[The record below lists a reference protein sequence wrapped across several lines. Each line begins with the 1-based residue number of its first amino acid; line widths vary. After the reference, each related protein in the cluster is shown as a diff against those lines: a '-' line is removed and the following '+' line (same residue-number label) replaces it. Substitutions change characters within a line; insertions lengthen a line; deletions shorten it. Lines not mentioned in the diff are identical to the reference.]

1 MARLRFSIT
10 TEGEVALAGATAKT
24 VLQVAAPA
32 NQRVA
37 VRSFGVSFDGI
48 SGSAEPVLVELLR
61 QTTAGTMSACTEV
74 VEDDSLPETVQA
86 VGQRAASVEP
96 TAGSVIRSYE
106 VHPQSGIERVFGPD
120 EEIIV
125 KGGGRLG
132 LRLTAPAAVN
142 AAAFFSLE
150 E

>member
-10 TEGEVALAGATAKT
+10 TEGEVALSAATAKT
-24 VLQVAAPA
+24 VLQAAAAA

-37 VRSFGVSFDGI
+37 LRSFGVSFDGV
-48 SGSAEPVLVELLR
+48 SGSAEPVVVELLR

-74 VEDDSLPETVQA
+74 VEDDSLPETVQT
-86 VGQRAASVEP
+86 VGQRTASAEP
-96 TAGSVIRSYE
+96 TAGAVIRSYE

-120 EEIIV
+120 EEIII

-132 LRLTAPAAVN
+132 LRCTAPAAVN
-142 AAAFFSLE
+142 VSAFMSLE